1 MLGIERRQKIMD
13 ILQKNKKVYVAK
25 LAQEFGITEETVR
38 RDLEK
43 LENQNL
49 LQRSYG
55 GAVLMEKT
63 NEDLSF
69 DQRSITHV
77 AEKRKI
83 TEKAHQLI
91 EKGDTIFMDSS
102 STALMLRPYLE
113 NKENITIIT
122 NSIRLLYDAALN
134 TNLHIISTGGKLKEN
149 SFALIGPTALDTID
163 KFTVDVAIISCK
175 ALNKEHGFM
184 ESTEEEAMIKKNM
197 LKHARKIILLADHH
211 KFDKIAFTR
220 IGYLEEIDTLIT
232 DQRPN
237 QEWCNLLQEKN
248 IQLICE

>member
-25 LAQEFGITEETVR
+25 LALEFGITEETVR

-163 KFTVDVAIISCK
+163 KFTVDVAIIS
-175 ALNKEHGFM
+175 
-184 ESTEEEAMIKKNM
+184 
-197 LKHARKIILLADHH
+197 
-211 KFDKIAFTR
+211 
-220 IGYLEEIDTLIT
+220 
-232 DQRPN
+232 
-237 QEWCNLLQEKN
+237 
-248 IQLICE
+248 

>member
-55 GAVLMEKT
+55 GAVLIEKT

-83 TEKAHQLI
+83 TEKAQQLI

-197 LKHARKIILLADHH
+197 LKHAKKIILLADHH

-220 IGYLEEIDTLIT
+220 IGYLEEINTLIT

>member
-1 MLGIERRQKIMD
+1 
-13 ILQKNKKVYVAK
+13 
-25 LAQEFGITEETVR
+25 
-38 RDLEK
+38 
-43 LENQNL
+43 
-49 LQRSYG
+49 
-55 GAVLMEKT
+55 
-63 NEDLSF
+63 
-69 DQRSITHV
+69 
-77 AEKRKI
+77 
-83 TEKAHQLI
+83 
-91 EKGDTIFMDSS
+91 MDSS

-220 IGYLEEIDTLIT
+220 IGYLEEINTLIT

-248 IQLICE
+248 IQLIYE

>member
-13 ILQKNKKVYVAK
+13 ILKKNKKVYVAK

-55 GAVLMEKT
+55 GAVLMEKA

-69 DQRSITHV
+69 DQCSITHV

>member
-25 LAQEFGITEETVR
+25 LALEFGITEETVR

-134 TNLHIISTGGKLKEN
+134 TNLYIISTGGKLKEN

-175 ALNKEHGFM
+175 ALNKQHGFM
-184 ESTEEEAMIKKNM
+184 ESTEEEAMIKK
-197 LKHARKIILLADHH
+197 
-211 KFDKIAFTR
+211 T
-220 IGYLEEIDTLIT
+220 
-232 DQRPN
+232 
-237 QEWCNLLQEKN
+237 C
-248 IQLICE
+248 

>member
-55 GAVLMEKT
+55 GAILMEKT

-175 ALNKEHGFM
+175 ALNKQHGFM

>member
-55 GAVLMEKT
+55 GAVLMEKA

-69 DQRSITHV
+69 EQRSITHV

-83 TEKAHQLI
+83 IEKAHQLI

-175 ALNKEHGFM
+175 ALNKQHGFM

-197 LKHARKIILLADHH
+197 LKHAKKTILLADHH

-220 IGYLEEIDTLIT
+220 IGYLEEINTLIT
-232 DQRPN
+232 DQQPN